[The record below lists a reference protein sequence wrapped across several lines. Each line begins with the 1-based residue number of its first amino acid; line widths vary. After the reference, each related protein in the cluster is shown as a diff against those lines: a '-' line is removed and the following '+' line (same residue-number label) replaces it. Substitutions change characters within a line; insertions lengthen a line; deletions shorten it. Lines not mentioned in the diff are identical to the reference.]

1 MSDRAT
7 SERHTCGVSLA
18 WSNIAIIMNIK
29 VIHSKNVAIERMEE
43 RDGWAISEFRLPI
56 TGATGSS
63 TTVFRSTFHPGS
75 THAKHL
81 HHKSDEVAIYLSG
94 NGVVGQ
100 GENRAEVSAGHCR
113 LMPKG
118 SIHFFYNETENMD
131 ASVIGFYVNATSVA
145 DTGYKFCGMVT
156 SEDLTHARDGL
167 DKGILIHLKDAI
179 KVENGLP
186 ASWKQLE
193 VRAPIGI
200 HNGSPNSLLHIT
212 MPPDSSTG
220 EFQFNST
227 EAIYYVD
234 SGKGNISE
242 IAHSKNIAHDSFA
255 FVPAGIAHNLKNTGN
270 RNLRIY
276 LFLTGAGS
284 LEEAI

>member
-1 MSDRAT
+1 MRELTA
-7 SERHTCGVSLA
+7 SERNACEVSLA
-18 WSNIAIIMNIK
+18 WSNMVITMNII
-29 VIHSKNVAIERMEE
+29 VIHGKDVEIERMEE

-63 TTVFRSTFHPGS
+63 TTVFRSTFRPGS

-81 HHKSDEVAIYLSG
+81 HHRSDEVAIYLAG
-94 NGVVGQ
+94 NGVGGQ
-100 GENRAEVSAGHCR
+100 GGSRAEVSAGHCR

-131 ASVIGFYVNATSVA
+131 ALVIGFYVNATNVA

-156 SEDLTHARDGL
+156 PEDLTQERNGL
-167 DKGILIHLKDAI
+167 NEGILIHLQDAI
-179 KVENGLP
+179 KEENGLP
-186 ASWKQLE
+186 DSWKQLE

-200 HNGSPNSLLHIT
+200 HNGSQNSLLHIT

-220 EFQFNST
+220 EIQFNST

-234 SGKGNISE
+234 SGEGNISE
-242 IAHSKNIAHDSFA
+242 IAHSKNIRHDSFA
-255 FVPAGIAHNLKNTGN
+255 FVPTSIAHNLKNTGN
-270 RNLRIY
+270 RNLKIF

-284 LEEAI
+284 LEEVI

>member
-1 MSDRAT
+1 
-7 SERHTCGVSLA
+7 
-18 WSNIAIIMNIK
+18 MNIT
-29 VIHSKNVAIERMEE
+29 VIHSKNVDIERMEE

-63 TTVFRSTFHPGS
+63 TTVFHSIFRPGS

-81 HHKSDEVAIYLSG
+81 HHQSDEVAIYLSG

-100 GENRAEVSAGHCR
+100 GESRAEVSAGHCR

-118 SIHFFYNETENMD
+118 SIHFFYNETENID

-156 SEDLTHARDGL
+156 SEDLTQARDGL
-167 DKGILIHLKDAI
+167 DEGILIHLQDSV

-186 ASWKQLE
+186 ETWKNIEIL
-193 VRAPIGI
+193 APIGI
-200 HNGSPNSLLHIT
+200 HNGSSNLLLHIT
-212 MPPDSSTG
+212 IPPDSSTG
-220 EFQFNST
+220 ELQFNNA

-234 SGKGNISE
+234 SGKGNISDTS
-242 IAHSKNIAHDSFA
+242 HRKNIAHDSFA
-255 FVPAGIAHNLKNTGN
+255 FVPAGIAHNLKNTAN
-270 RNLRIY
+270 RNLKLY